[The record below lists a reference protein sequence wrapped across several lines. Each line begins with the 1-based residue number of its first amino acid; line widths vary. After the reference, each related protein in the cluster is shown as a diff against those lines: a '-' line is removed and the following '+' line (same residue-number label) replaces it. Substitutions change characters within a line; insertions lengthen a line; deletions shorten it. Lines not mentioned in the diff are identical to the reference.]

1 MDKINKIADKDNE
14 IAEQMKKNGE
24 FFEDTESLADEEIE
38 RDLVD
43 MVKSNFPKQLFVMSV
58 TNLLGNEW
66 QKDGRE
72 ILLQEAPELLGLFN
86 KYVD

>member
-1 MDKINKIADKDNE
+1 MDKINKIADRDNE
-14 IAEQMKKNGE
+14 IAKQMEKNGE
-24 FFEDTESLADEEIE
+24 FFEDTGSFADEEIE
-38 RDLVD
+38 RDLID